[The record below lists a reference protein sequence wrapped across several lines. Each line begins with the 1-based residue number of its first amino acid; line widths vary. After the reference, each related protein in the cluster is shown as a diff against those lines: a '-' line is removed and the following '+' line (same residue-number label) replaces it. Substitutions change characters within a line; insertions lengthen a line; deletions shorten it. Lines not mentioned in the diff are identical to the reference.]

1 MEQNNELELLVA
13 EVTGKMSERG
23 NSPNT
28 IARHM
33 RVYSQLIVFAERC
46 GERNYSDELITL
58 FLEDRRTIAVNHS
71 QRFMEQYSIALN
83 KLADEAAGQ
92 EIQLNHR
99 RFPVGPELT
108 RFLWVLPEIENRLKI
123 RLKNQQDIRGRIQ
136 ELRNF
141 LAYLEAEGICMLAD
155 INVNHLAEAF
165 RHAGDKPRFHS
176 VMCEFLE
183 LSFKQGWIPM
193 DLSCFVPQVRAHKP
207 VPVVYSTEEVEQV
220 LGCIDDST
228 VSGKRKRAVFL
239 IVARLGLRN
248 SDVCEL
254 QFSNIDWGKKVISL
268 VQKKTGIPIVLPMLP
283 EIEEAIR
290 AYIAV
295 RPESD
300 LPYIFLRHR
309 APFLPL
315 RNTTVVYELRNL
327 FAQAGINTQGKRC
340 GPHALRSSLASS
352 LLKEGVS
359 YPVIQKALGHSSP
372 TATKYYAKVDIER
385 LRDCALE
392 VPVASGKFAKL
403 IGGDVNA

>member
-1 MEQNNELELLVA
+1 
-13 EVTGKMSERG
+13 
-23 NSPNT
+23 
-28 IARHM
+28 
-33 RVYSQLIVFAERC
+33 
-46 GERNYSDELITL
+46 
-58 FLEDRRTIAVNHS
+58 
-71 QRFMEQYSIALN
+71 
-83 KLADEAAGQ
+83 
-92 EIQLNHR
+92 
-99 RFPVGPELT
+99 
-108 RFLWVLPEIENRLKI
+108 
-123 RLKNQQDIRGRIQ
+123 
-136 ELRNF
+136 
-141 LAYLEAEGICMLAD
+141 
-155 INVNHLAEAF
+155 
-165 RHAGDKPRFHS
+165 
-176 VMCEFLE
+176 
-183 LSFKQGWIPM
+183 M
-193 DLSCFVPQVRAHKP
+193 DLSCFVPQVRTHKP

-254 QFSNIDWGKKVISL
+254 QFSSIDWGKKIISL
-268 VQKKTGIPIVLPMLP
+268 VQKKTGIPIVLPLLP

-290 AYIAV
+290 EYIAV

-300 LPYIFLRHR
+300 LPYIFLRNR

-392 VPVASGKFAKL
+392 VPMASGKFAKL

>member
-1 MEQNNELELLVA
+1 MEQKKELELLVA
-13 EVTGKMSERG
+13 GVTKKMSERG

-28 IARHM
+28 IARHK
-33 RVYSQLIVFAERC
+33 RVYSQLIAFSEKY
-46 GERNYSDELITL
+46 GEKNYSEELITL
-58 FLEDRRTIAVNHS
+58 FLEDRRSIAINHG
-71 QRFMEQYSIALN
+71 QRFMEQYDIALN
-83 KLADEAAGQ
+83 KLADEAAGL

-99 RFPVGPELT
+99 RFPLGPELT
-108 RFLWVLPEIENRLKI
+108 RFSWVLPEIENRLKI
-123 RLKNQQDIRGRIQ
+123 RLKNQQDIRGRMQ

-141 LAYLEAEGICMLAD
+141 LAYLESEGVWFLSD
-155 INVNHLAEAF
+155 ININHLPEAF
-165 RHAGDKPRFHS
+165 RRAGDKPRFHS
-176 VMCEFLE
+176 VVREFLQF
-183 LSFKQGWIPM
+183 SFKQEWIPM
-193 DLSCFVPQVRAHKP
+193 DLSCFVPQVRTHKP

-228 VSGKRKRAVFL
+228 VSGKRKRAVLL

-254 QFSNIDWGKKVISL
+254 QFSSIDWGKKIISL
-268 VQKKTGIPIVLPMLP
+268 VQKKTGIPIVLPLLP

-290 AYIAV
+290 EYIAV

-300 LPYIFLRHR
+300 LPYIFLRNR

-392 VPVASGKFAKL
+392 VPMASGKFAKL